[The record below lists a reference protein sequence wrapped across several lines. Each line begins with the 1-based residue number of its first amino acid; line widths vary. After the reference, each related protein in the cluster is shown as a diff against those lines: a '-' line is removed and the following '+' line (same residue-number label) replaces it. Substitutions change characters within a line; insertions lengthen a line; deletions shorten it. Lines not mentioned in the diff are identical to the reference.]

1 MKLVVLGATGGT
13 GLQIVERA
21 LERGH
26 SVTAFVRS
34 ADRIRKFGGRIK
46 VVLGDLLRPAE
57 MEQAIAGQEAI
68 LSGFGPRL
76 PVAKGDADL
85 LGRFAATLT
94 GAMAHAG
101 VNRVV
106 VESTAFLFKDAI
118 LPPANLVGRLFFPGI
133 VNDATAMEGIFEK
146 SQLAW
151 TLVRP
156 PRLTDGAKKGKYRV
170 REGHLPSFGFVI
182 SRADVADFMVGAA
195 ETGSFVGKVVGVCN

>member
-1 MKLVVLGATGGT
+1 MKLIVLGATGGT

-21 LERGH
+21 IERGH

-34 ADRIRKFGGRIK
+34 PDRIRQFGGRIN

-57 MEQAIAGQEAI
+57 MERAIAGHDAI
-68 LSGFGPRL
+68 LSGFGPRF
-76 PVAKGDADL
+76 PVANGDADL
-85 LGRFAATLT
+85 LERFALTLT
-94 GAMAHAG
+94 GAMAHTG

-118 LPPANLVGRLFFPGI
+118 VPPANLVGRLFFPGV
-133 VNDATAMEGIFEK
+133 VNDASAMEGIFEK

-156 PRLTDGAKKGKYRV
+156 PRLTDGKRKQKYRV
-170 REGHLPSFGFVI
+170 REGHLPNFGFVI

-195 ETGSFVGKVVGVCN
+195 EAGSFIGKVVGVCN